1 MVPPARRGDDASQ
14 GAAVTPAD
22 DELTQAFEE
31 ALKDPAATPG
41 NGNGAFDPMKTARI
55 IAAASKSIPPL
66 KRQDLEMGLDDWAER
81 LAGQKPEAIS
91 HSIAET
97 IDLITPVCDD
107 AGAEIK
113 AALERAGLLPQ
124 ESLTR
129 IYTPAELFALQPETV
144 DWVCWPYI
152 AKGDV
157 VSFESPPKD
166 GKTTF
171 VLSLVAAVASHGR
184 FLDQQTQGGPVLYCT
199 EERGGTFSDV
209 LKRVGAGACEDLRIM
224 LLHESA
230 WRLSWLDIVAEITR
244 HAQEISAALVVIDT
258 LAKWAGMHGDDEQSA
273 GVAMTTMTPLQHL
286 ASKGIGVAVIRHERK
301 SGGAVGQAG
310 RGSSA
315 FTGEMDTIIAVRRMA
330 GEKTKRMVAA
340 VGRHDET
347 PEETIVEF
355 DAGTFRNLG
364 DPADLQR
371 MEQEREVI
379 DNLQYGEGG
388 AVTIAVASG
397 SVSRRATER
406 ILGRLIREGV
416 VRRGQ
421 MTSERGQHAYG
432 YWLQGDND

>member
-1 MVPPARRGDDASQ
+1 MKQAPAM
-14 GAAVTPAD
+14 TLPD
-22 DELTQAFEE
+22 DEL
-31 ALKDPAATPG
+31 
-41 NGNGAFDPMKTARI
+41 
-55 IAAASKSIPPL
+55 AAAFGIP
-66 KRQDLEMGLDDWAER
+66 
-81 LAGQKPEAIS
+81 IS
-91 HSIAET
+91 GAPAT
-97 IDLITPVCDD
+97 IDEADWSQRLKAAITSGHLDPELPD
-107 AGAEIK
+107 GAEILRDWARFVSCLNPLERELRISEK
-113 AALERAGLLPQ
+113 LAVLSGLHQNAQAVLDAALAEADLERKVAGSGGADP
-124 ESLTR
+124 LTR

-230 WRLSWLDIVAEITR
+230 WRLPWPDIVAEIAR
-244 HAQEISAALVVIDT
+244 HAQEISAALVVVDT
-258 LAKWAGMHGDDEQSA
+258 LAKWAALHGDEEQSS
-273 GVAMTTMTPLQHL
+273 GVAMATMSPLQHL
-286 ASKGIGVAVIRHERK
+286 ASKGVGVAVIRHERK
-301 SGGAVGQAG
+301 AGGVVGQAG

-315 FTGEMDTIIAVRRMA
+315 FAGEMDTIVAVRRMA

-340 VGRHDET
+340 VSRHDET

-379 DNLQYGEGG
+379 DNLQYGESG
-388 AVTIAVASG
+388 AVTIAVAG
-397 SVSRRATER
+397 GDVSRRATER
-406 ILGRLIREGV
+406 ILGRLIREGIV
-416 VRRGQ
+416 KRGQ
-421 MTSERGQHAYG
+421 IAGARGSHAYG
-432 YWLQGDND
+432 YWLQSENE

>member
-1 MVPPARRGDDASQ
+1 M
-14 GAAVTPAD
+14 TTAD
-22 DELTQAFEE
+22 DELLA
-31 ALKDPAATPG
+31 ALEKSAPAPG
-41 NGNGAFDPMKTARI
+41 NGNGVFDPQETARI
-55 IAAASKSIPPL
+55 IAAASKSLPPL
-66 KRQDLEMGLDDWAER
+66 RQQDLEMGLNDWAER
-81 LAGQKPEAIS
+81 LAGQTPEAIT

-113 AALERAGLLPQ
+113 AALTRAGLLLP

-129 IYTPAELFALQPETV
+129 IYTPAELFALQPETI

-171 VLSLVAAVASHGR
+171 VLSLVAAVASHSR

-209 LKRVGAGACEDLRIM
+209 LKRVGAEACEDLRIM

-230 WRLSWLDIVAEITR
+230 WRLPWPDIVAEITR
-244 HAQEISAALVVIDT
+244 HAQEMAAALVVIDT

-273 GVAMTTMTPLQHL
+273 GVAMATMTPLQHL

-301 SGGAVGQAG
+301 SGGSVGQAG

-315 FTGEMDTIIAVRRMA
+315 FTGEMDTIVAVRRMA

-340 VGRHDET
+340 VGRHDDT
-347 PEETIVEF
+347 PEETIVQF
-355 DAGTFRNLG
+355 DEGTFRNLG
-364 DPADLQR
+364 DPTDLR
-371 MEQEREVI
+371 RLEQEREVI
-379 DNLQYGEGG
+379 DNLQYGESG
-388 AVTIAVASG
+388 AVTMAACSG
-397 SVSRRATER
+397 NVSRRAAER

-416 VRRGQ
+416 VKRGQ
-421 MTSERGQHAYG
+421 ITSERGQHAYG